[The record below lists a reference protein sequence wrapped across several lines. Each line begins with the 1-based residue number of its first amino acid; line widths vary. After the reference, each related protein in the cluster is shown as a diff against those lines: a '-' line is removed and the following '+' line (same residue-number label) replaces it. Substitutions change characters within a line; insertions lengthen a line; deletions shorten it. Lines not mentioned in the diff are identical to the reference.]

1 MECQY
6 ACKVLEIMKDA
17 KCALSE
23 DEYKAF
29 IESIQKMIQ
38 EGIKA

>member
-1 MECQY
+1 MEYQY

-23 DEYKAF
+23 EEYKSF
-29 IESIQKMIQ
+29 IESVQKLIN
-38 EGIKA
+38 EGIKV